1 MIGNSRLAT
10 RQLVLALDPVAGQP
24 GAFLNGAPI
33 KLDPGPRVI
42 AGRTMLPLREVA
54 RVLGLVLENTSSGN
68 GIKLGRLELY
78 PQSKLARIDG
88 KQVAL
93 SDVGAL
99 VGDVIYVQVRILE
112 QTSGLVSSFDTNQRL
127 LTLTA
132 ARERNANS
140 TNANNP
146 VARFATDKR
155 EYAMGEAVK
164 IIEYSYDPNGL
175 ALARA
180 WSGREEAYFIAGSRE
195 ISLVVTNA
203 AGKISAAYTVKIN
216 IRNEL
221 LATPRDFAL
230 KNSAIGKTF
239 PDADILTYPIVAAE
253 RLDDGTSLI
262 VSDSPEVPE
271 RSGLLYEDVASGTI
285 RLVAHHLNG
294 SNKPARILILA
305 SNSEAA
311 ATKVHALRVGETA
324 ATRVVAT
331 LGQVSLLD
339 YLTANGREEFV
350 LEPNKNTVLYL
361 SPALDEGEGINLMLD
376 LETSGRVMFSVF
388 FVEESLLPTLG
399 VDVPLDALRSLP
411 ILEPDGAHPRGSFT
425 GAVRTLRVVLD
436 PNQATQRLIIGDNRE
451 DPALVG
457 RDALTGKVGGVLLGN
472 YGVTYRIV
480 IENAAGIVAAF
491 SPRGGPYSGALV
503 VNGQIM
509 SLPGS
514 GILFRRDLPFLFY
527 RDGESGRSS
536 NRLELEFIPA
546 SGSYLPINFIF
557 YRLKGTGIDAK
568 PKTGG

>member
-1 MIGNSRLAT
+1 
-10 RQLVLALDPVAGQP
+10 
-24 GAFLNGAPI
+24 
-33 KLDPGPRVI
+33 
-42 AGRTMLPLREVA
+42 LPLREVA
-54 RVLGLVLENTSSGN
+54 RVLGLVLEATNSGN

-78 PQSKLARIDG
+78 PQSKLARVDG
-88 KQVAL
+88 KQLPL

-99 VGDVIYVQVRILE
+99 VGDVIYVQVRVLE

-132 ARERNANS
+132 ARERKNNANS
-140 TNANNP
+140 P

-164 IIEYSYDPNGL
+164 IIEYSYDPDGL

-180 WSGREEAYFIAGSRE
+180 WSGREEAYFSPGSRE

-221 LATPRDFAL
+221 LATARDFAL
-230 KNSAIGKTF
+230 KNSVIGKTF
-239 PDADILTYPIVAAE
+239 PDSDILSYPTIAPE

-271 RSGLLYEDVASGTI
+271 RSGLLYEDVASGNV
-285 RLVAHHLNG
+285 RLIAHHLNG
-294 SNKPARILILA
+294 TSKPGRILILA
-305 SNSEAA
+305 SNSEAT

-350 LEPNKNTVLYL
+350 LEASKSTVLYL
-361 SPALDEGEGINLMLD
+361 SPSLDEGEGINLMLD

-388 FVEESLLPTLG
+388 FIEDTLLPTLG
-399 VDVPLDALRSLP
+399 ADVPLDMLRSLP
-411 ILEPDGAHPRGSFT
+411 ILEPDGSHPRGSFT
-425 GAVRTLRVVLD
+425 GAVRTLRVILD
-436 PNQATQRLIIGDNRE
+436 PNQPAQRLIIGDNRD

-457 RDALTGKVGGVLLGN
+457 RDALTGKVGNVLLGN
-472 YGVTYRIV
+472 YGVTYRII
-480 IENAAGIVAAF
+480 IENAGGIVAAF

-514 GILFRRDLPFLFY
+514 GILFRRELPFLFY
-527 RDGESGRSS
+527 RDGENGRNS

-557 YRLKGTGIDAK
+557 YRLKATGIDTK

>member
-24 GAFLNGAPI
+24 GAFLNGTPI

-54 RVLGLVLENTSSGN
+54 RVLGLALEATSSGN

-78 PQSKLARIDG
+78 PQSKLARVDG
-88 KQVAL
+88 KQLPL
-93 SDVGAL
+93 SEVGAL
-99 VGDVIYVQVRILE
+99 VGDVVYVQVRVLE

-132 ARERNANS
+132 ARERKNNANS
-140 TNANNP
+140 P

-164 IIEYSYDPNGL
+164 IVEYSYDPDGL

-180 WSGREEAYFIAGSRE
+180 WSGRDDAYFSPGSRE
-195 ISLVVTNA
+195 ISLTVTNA

-216 IRNEL
+216 IKNEL

-230 KNSAIGKTF
+230 RNLALGRTF
-239 PDADILTYPIVAAE
+239 PDADILSYPTLAPE

-271 RSGLLYEDVASGTI
+271 RSGLLYEDVASGSV
-285 RLVAHHLNG
+285 RLIAHHLNG
-294 SNKPARILILA
+294 SNKPAHVLILA
-305 SNSEAA
+305 SNSEAS

-376 LETSGRVMFSVF
+376 LETSARIMLSVF
-388 FVEESLLPTLG
+388 FIEESLLPPVG
-399 VDVPLDALRSLP
+399 IDVPLEVLRSLP
-411 ILEPDGAHPRGSFT
+411 ILEADGAHPRGSFT

-436 PNQATQRLIIGDNRE
+436 PNQAAQRLIIGDNRE
-451 DPALVG
+451 DPALLG
-457 RDALTGKVGGVLLGN
+457 RDALTGKVGNVLLGN
-472 YGVTYRIV
+472 YGVTYRII
-480 IENAAGIVAAF
+480 IENASGIAAAF

-514 GILFRRDLPFLFY
+514 GILFRRELPFLFH
-527 RDGESGRSS
+527 RDGENGRSS

-557 YRLKGTGIDAK
+557 YRLKGTGVDAK
-568 PKTGG
+568 PKVGG